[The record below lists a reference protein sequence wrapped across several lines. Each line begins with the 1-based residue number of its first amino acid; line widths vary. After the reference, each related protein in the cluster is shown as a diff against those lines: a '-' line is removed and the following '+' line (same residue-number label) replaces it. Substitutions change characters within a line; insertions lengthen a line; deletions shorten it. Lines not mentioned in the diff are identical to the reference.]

1 MLDRSLTDIL
11 EELKTIVLNK
21 GVLPSDLA
29 ENIFSEKYRSVH
41 WWKEGGS
48 VIGEIEFEEEIDSAF
63 VRTKLRYF
71 YHGDTLIRIEE
82 VINGVANKLWDREER
97 IELLE
102 TRLKTLF
109 SGSNRAEVVHAL
121 REVFPESYSES
132 LLDSL
137 LGVA

>member
-29 ENIFSEKYRSVH
+29 ENIFNEKYHSVH
-41 WWKEGGS
+41 WWKDDGS
-48 VIGEIEFEEEIDSAF
+48 VIGEIEFEEEIDNEI
-63 VRTKLRYF
+63 VKTKLRYF

-82 VINGVANKLWDREER
+82 VINGVASKLWDREER

-102 TRLKTLF
+102 TRLKTMF
-109 SGSNRAEVVHAL
+109 SGSNRVELLHAL

-132 LLDSL
+132 LLDTL